1 MNEPK
6 ETPSRLLKTLAAGT
20 RGLLWLLWAA
30 WLCFFVAWGALHGWI
45 VPRIADYRPRI
56 EAELGKAVGMP
67 VRIGSITARSDG
79 LVPSFSL
86 GDVQLLDA
94 EGRTALRLPL
104 VVAALSPRSVWNRGF
119 EQLYLDAP
127 ELDVRRTA
135 DGRTLVAG
143 IDVDRPHPQGGGS
156 AADWLFTQ
164 TEVVIRNGTLRWTD
178 EQRAAPPLALSDVDL
193 LLRNRP
199 WRHALRIDATPPAEW
214 GERFQVAGRFRQ
226 PLLAGRNGRW
236 QDWVGQLYGDFG
248 RIDLSRLG
256 QYLDTAAMGAVSLQ
270 KARGAVRVWADVDHA
285 RITGGMLDVALPALD
300 LQAAAPLQPLALSQ
314 VQGRFSGHRRMAGTP
329 GFDLAVQ
336 GLQFDAGDALHW
348 KGGSAALRY
357 TAAGDAQP
365 ARGELRADGIDLG
378 ALATLAA
385 RLPVGDGTRRLLA
398 DHAPT
403 GLLEKLQARWEGDGT
418 ALRSYQ
424 ASGRA
429 SRLGVEALAAP
440 ASAQAAAVAEAVA
453 VAARADAARPAGR
466 PPAHVHVHPPAGT
479 PGVRNAAVDFEVS
492 HTGGKAQIAIDD
504 GALEFPGVFEE
515 PRVPIAMLRAEAR
528 WKIDGSR
535 VAVEVPQLRFSNAD
549 AAGEAQARWHTADA
563 TPASAATAGTAGV
576 PHDPRFPGVLD
587 LTGSL
592 QRADGTRVHR
602 YLPQVI
608 PQEVRHYVRDAVQ
621 AGSASG
627 VQFKVR
633 GDLHHMPFTDP
644 KQGDF
649 RIAARIRDAHFA
661 YVPTSIQPAGEAPW
675 QVLSPLSAELVFER
689 NGMEIRNG
697 TGRIGL
703 PGRTS
708 ELRVT
713 RADARIPDLSH
724 AVVEV
729 KAEAQ
734 GPLAEMLAAVNG
746 SPVATLTSG
755 ALQEATA
762 TGPAEL
768 ALGLQ
773 LPLDDMRHARVQGRV
788 VLGGNDLRLAAA
800 APPMTRARGTVAFT
814 ETGFTIGNAQ
824 VRMLGGESRI
834 EGSMRTAGSAAPHAV
849 LPAIGP
855 SARPVPRPAAPA
867 LPADAVLAV
876 RAQGTVSAEGLR
888 AAQELGLVAR
898 LAEHAEGSTDYTAS
912 IGLRQGRPEVTLAT
926 SLQGLALD
934 LPAPVGKAASASL
947 PLRFENT
954 VLGAAGAGTAAGET
968 ATRDRVLLELGR
980 VAAVEYERDI
990 SGATPVVL
998 RGGIGIGLDEGDH
1011 APVADQGVAASVRLG
1026 ALDIDAWDRV
1036 VSGATGS
1043 SRHDRMA
1050 APHAVGEAPQAGA
1063 EGYLPDTLAVRAES
1077 ITFQG
1082 RTLHNVV
1089 AGGSRSGPVWRANVE
1104 TDELN
1109 GYVEYRQA
1117 ADAAPSRVFA
1127 RLARLRVPE
1136 SSASEVESLLDD
1148 GTPGADPSSLPALDI
1163 VVDDFELKG
1172 RALGRLEVDA
1182 LHRAAA
1188 DDGARE
1194 WHLNKLNLT
1203 LPEAT
1208 FAATGNW
1215 RRTGE
1220 GAARARRTAMQ
1231 FRLDIRDAGQ
1241 LLGRF
1246 GMPGVVR
1253 RGAGRLQG
1261 SVGWDGSPFGPDYP
1275 SMAGQLNLAVETGQF
1290 LKADPGLAKLLGVL
1304 SLQSLP
1310 RRLALDFRDVFSE
1323 GFAFDFVRGDVKI
1336 DSGIAR
1342 TNNLQMKGVNAA
1354 VLMDGQADL
1363 AHETQNLRVVVVPE
1377 INAGTASLMAA
1388 VINPAVGLGTFLAQV
1403 FLRGPL
1409 IEAATQEFHITGGWA
1424 DPKIAKLSGRERL
1437 GRSAP
1442 PAEPQ
1447 MP

>member
-67 VRIGSITARSDG
+67 VRIGSITARSGG

-104 VVAALSPRSVWNRGF
+104 VVAALSPRSLWNRGF

-135 DGRTLVAG
+135 DGRILVAG
-143 IDVDRPHPQGGGS
+143 LDVERAHPHGGGS

-178 EQRAAPPLALSDVDL
+178 EQRAAPPLALSNVDL

-214 GERFQVAGRFRQ
+214 GERFQLAGRFRQ

-256 QYLDTAAMGAVSLQ
+256 QYVDTAAVGGIALQ
-270 KARGAVRVWADVDHA
+270 EARGAVRVWTDVDHA
-285 RITGGMLDVALPALD
+285 RITGGMVDVALPTLG
-300 LQAAAPLQPLALSQ
+300 LQAAAPLQPLALTR
-314 VQGRFSGHRRMAGTP
+314 VQGRFTGHRRLAGTQ

-348 KGGSAALRY
+348 KGGSADLRY
-357 TAAGDAQP
+357 TAASDIQP

-385 RLPVGDGTRRLLA
+385 RLPVGDGAHRLLA

-424 ASGRA
+424 ATGRA

-453 VAARADAARPAGR
+453 VAARADAVRPAGT
-466 PPAHVHVHPPAGT
+466 PPTHVHVHPPAGT
-479 PGVRNAAVDFEVS
+479 PGVRNAAVDFDLS
-492 HTGGKAQIAIDD
+492 HAGGKAQVAIDD

-528 WKIDGSR
+528 WKIDGR
-535 VAVEVPQLRFSNAD
+535 AIAVEVPQLRFSNAD

-563 TPASAATAGTAGV
+563 TPPSAGTTGTPGL

-734 GPLAEMLAAVNG
+734 GPLAEMLEAVNG

-773 LPLDDMRHARVQGRV
+773 LPLADMRHARIQGRV

-814 ETGFTIGNAQ
+814 ETGFTISNAQ
-824 VRMLGGESRI
+824 ARMLGGESRI
-834 EGSMRTAGSAAPHAV
+834 EGSMRTAGAAAPHAV

-855 SARPVPRPAAPA
+855 AARPAARPATPA

-888 AAQELGLVAR
+888 AAPELGLVAR
-898 LAEHAEGSTDYTAS
+898 LAEHAQGSTDYSAS
-912 IGLRQGRPEVTLAT
+912 IGLRQGRPEVTLAS

-954 VLGAAGAGTAAGET
+954 VLAAGAGTAPGGS

-990 SGATPVVL
+990 SGAMPVVL

-1050 APHAVGEAPQAGA
+1050 APHRAGDTPQAGA

-1117 ADAAPSRVFA
+1117 ADAVPSRVFA

-1148 GTPGADPSSLPALDI
+1148 GTPGADPASLPALDI

-1188 DDGARE
+1188 DDGAHE
-1194 WHLNKLNLT
+1194 WHLNKLNLS
-1203 LPEAT
+1203 LPEAS

-1275 SMAGQLNLAVETGQF
+1275 SMAGQLNLAVESGQF

-1377 INAGTASLMAA
+1377 INAGTASLVAA

-1437 GRSAP
+1437 GRSTP